1 MIKIQLTFFQK
12 ENKYKPISTLLEVES
27 MDYYT
32 SHKVELQRRALLNI
46 AHQRKTTP
54 KELIDQGYTKIKVR
68 EYDIEKIKEQQ
79 ECQHKVNLIKYIERK
94 RKEKNIKAWQ
104 SQTNVL

>member
-12 ENKYKPISTLLEVES
+12 ENKYKPISTLLDVES

-32 SHKVELQRRALLNI
+32 SHKVELQKRALLNI

-54 KELIDQGYTKIKVR
+54 QELLKQGYTKIKVR
-68 EYDIEKIKEQQ
+68 EYDLEKIKAQQ
-79 ECQHKVNLIKYIERK
+79 EYQHKVNLIKYIERK
-94 RKEKNIKAWQ
+94 RKENEQKAWQ
-104 SQTNVL
+104 SQANVL

>member
-1 MIKIQLTFFQK
+1 MKIQVTFFQK
-12 ENKYKPISTLLEVES
+12 ENKYKPISIVLDVES

-54 KELIDQGYTKIKVR
+54 KELINQGYIKIKVR
-68 EYDIEKIKEQQ
+68 EYDKEKIKEQQ
-79 ECQHKVNLIKYIERK
+79 EHQHKVNLIKYIERK
-94 RKEKNIKAWQ
+94 RKENEQKA
-104 SQTNVL
+104 

>member
-12 ENKYKPISTLLEVES
+12 ENKYKPISTLLDVES

-32 SHKVELQRRALLNI
+32 SHKVELQKRALLNI

-54 KELIDQGYTKIKVR
+54 QELLKQGYTKIKVR
-68 EYDIEKIKEQQ
+68 EYDLEKIKAQQ
-79 ECQHKVNLIKYIERK
+79 EYQHKVNLIKYIERK
-94 RKEKNIKAWQ
+94 RKENEQKA
-104 SQTNVL
+104 

>member
-1 MIKIQLTFFQK
+1 MKIQVTFFQK
-12 ENKYKPISTLLEVES
+12 ENKYKPISIVLDVES

-54 KELIDQGYTKIKVR
+54 KELINQGYIKIKVR
-68 EYDIEKIKEQQ
+68 EYDKEKIKEQQ
-79 ECQHKVNLIKYIERK
+79 EYQHKVNLIKYIERK
-94 RKEKNIKAWQ
+94 RKENEQKAWQ
-104 SQTNVL
+104 QKPFVIQ